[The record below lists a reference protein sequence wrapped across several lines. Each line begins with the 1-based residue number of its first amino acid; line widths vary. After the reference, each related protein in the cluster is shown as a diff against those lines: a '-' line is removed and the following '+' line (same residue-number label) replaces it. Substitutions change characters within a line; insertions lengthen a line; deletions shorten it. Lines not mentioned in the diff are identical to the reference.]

1 MRAASGAPGGTSRAG
16 GGSSGTSNRR
26 PIRTV
31 LGMSLAE
38 ELQEETADVLAR
50 LIRFR
55 TVNPPGDER
64 ECQEWLAAYLSDAGL
79 ECELLGAEPE
89 RPNLVARLPG
99 GEDGPVLGYLSHVD
113 TVLADAEDW
122 STDPWGAERRDGKL
136 YGRGAIDMKNQ
147 TAAEAVAAAQL
158 ARSGATFGGTLK
170 VISVPDEETGGV
182 LGAKWI
188 TEERPDLSRVDYL
201 LNEGAGA
208 VIPYGD
214 RRLYGVCVAEKG
226 TFRFN
231 VNTRGTAAHA
241 SVPGAASNALLE
253 LAPLIVKLG
262 QGRPSFDLTEATQAL
277 LEALGED
284 PSDPGRA
291 LENVRATCEQLAP
304 LLDAAMSVTF
314 APTLV
319 SAGEKI
325 NVIPAR
331 AQVRVD
337 CRVAPEMGEDVA
349 LKRIQEVLGDDGYEL
364 EFTEAIQGNRSP
376 VESRLM
382 DAIADWVGENDPGAE
397 AVPTVLPAFT
407 DSRWF
412 RAAFPDCVAYG
423 FFPQRH
429 QTLYETWPMMH
440 AKDERI
446 DVRDLGF
453 AAAFFHDLPVRLLT

>member
-1 MRAASGAPGGTSRAG
+1 MD
-16 GGSSGTSNRR
+16 
-26 PIRTV
+26 
-31 LGMSLAE
+31 
-38 ELQEETADVLAR
+38 LQEETAEVLAT

-55 TVNPPGDER
+55 TVNPPGNER
-64 ECQEWLAAYLSDAGL
+64 ECQQWLADYLSDAGL
-79 ECELLGAEPE
+79 DVELDGAEPE
-89 RPNLVARLPG
+89 RPNLVATYRG
-99 GEDGPVLGYLSHVD
+99 GDGPTLGYLSHVD

-122 STDPWGAERRDGKL
+122 TADPWGAELRDGFL
-136 YGRGAIDMKNQ
+136 YGRGTIDMKNQ
-147 TAAEAVAAAQL
+147 TAAEAVAAAHL
-158 ARSGATFGGTLK
+158 ARSGARFGGTLK
-170 VISVPDEETGGV
+170 VISVADEETGGI

-201 LNEGAGA
+201 LNEGGGS

-231 VNTRGTAAHA
+231 LRTSGTAAHA
-241 SVPGAASNALLE
+241 SVPGLAENALLK
-253 LAPLIVKLG
+253 LAPAITKLG
-262 QGRPSFDLTEATQAL
+262 EGRPGFDLTEATGAL

-284 PSDPGRA
+284 PDDPEGA
-291 LENVRATCEQLAP
+291 LKRVRGVSPEFAP

-314 APTLV
+314 APTIV

-337 CRVAPEMGEDVA
+337 CRVPPGMGEDVA
-349 LKRIQEVLGDDGYEL
+349 LKRAREVLGEDGYEID
-364 EFTEAIQGNRSP
+364 FTEAVTGNRSP
-376 VESRLM
+376 VSSPLM
-382 DAIADWVGENDPGAE
+382 DAIAGWVSEHDPGGA
-397 AVPTVLPAFT
+397 AVPYVLPAFT
-407 DSRWF
+407 DCRWF

-429 QTLYETWPMMH
+429 QTLYETWPLMH
-440 AKDERI
+440 AADERI

-453 AAAFFHDLPVRLLT
+453 AAAFFHDLPGRLLARS